1 MSHKIWI
8 LGVGAAIALSACTY
22 NPDLNRAAVGAGAGG
37 LAAAATDNDP
47 AIGAALGAG
56 AGALCDDVGACR

>member
-1 MSHKIWI
+1 MPTKILVLAALAA
-8 LGVGAAIALSACTY
+8 LGTSACTY
-22 NPDLNRAAVGAGAGG
+22 NPDLNRAAIGAGAGG